1 MAKFTNEETAT
12 ATTSKD
18 FKKADAFLNL
28 NITTS
33 KGEKRLGH
41 NGLPLYLDDPVH
53 AVLIK
58 MLDEGVDP
66 NAIMRKVTA
75 RYHRVDGAA
84 SDDLTIEL

>member
-1 MAKFTNEETAT
+1 MAKITNEVEAT
-12 ATTSKD
+12 ASKED

-28 NITTS
+28 SIATS
-33 KGEKRLGH
+33 KGDKALGK
-41 NGLPLYLDDPVH
+41 NGLPLYLDNPVH

-75 RYHRVDGAA
+75 RYHRVDATA
-84 SDDLTIEL
+84 SDEFTIEV

>member
-1 MAKFTNEETAT
+1 MAKITNEVETAT
-12 ATTSKD
+12 ATD

-28 NITTS
+28 SIATS
-33 KGEKRLGH
+33 KGDKAMGK
-41 NGLPLYLDDPVH
+41 NGVPLYLDNPVH

-75 RYHRVDGAA
+75 RYHKVDASA
-84 SDDLTIEL
+84 SDEFTIEI